1 MKTEMKY
8 SAQNISK
15 NYDTSMLSEKLW
27 KLEYNF
33 MTSSWCVVWFYPFYP
48 FLSFCILMWILDFNK
63 LSKHVCLKPQ
73 KVEIFKVKQPIGKL
87 NTY

>member
-1 MKTEMKY
+1 
-8 SAQNISK
+8 
-15 NYDTSMLSEKLW
+15 
-27 KLEYNF
+27 
-33 MTSSWCVVWFYPFYP
+33 
-48 FLSFCILMWILDFNK
+48 MWILDFNK